1 MTTVRAAS
9 SATLSVALAPRRVVA
24 HREAPAQ
31 EVAHRVAAVHAV
43 VPQEAVI
50 PQGNRTVAAV
60 VPAVTKTAIT
70 IHRAVVAE
78 AVGDNG
84 HV

>member
-1 MTTVRAAS
+1 MPNVVSAARRVAVHQRAA
-9 SATLSVALAPRRVVA
+9 R
-24 HREAPAQ
+24 REAAAQ

-78 AVGDNG
+78 AVEGNG
-84 HV
+84 YV